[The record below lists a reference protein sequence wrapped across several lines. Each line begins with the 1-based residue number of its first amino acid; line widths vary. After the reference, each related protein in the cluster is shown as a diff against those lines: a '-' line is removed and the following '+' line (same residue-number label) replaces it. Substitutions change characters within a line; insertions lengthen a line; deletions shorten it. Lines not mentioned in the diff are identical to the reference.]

1 MNKRYVLS
9 TTETLRWEN
18 NHVLFLEDHY
28 RSLLSKMRMKRMPI
42 GMQFT
47 PEWLLSKIEEITQT
61 LGDRS
66 AAVFE
71 VSIQWT
77 GVGEVEVAVYAH
89 ILSCCYI
96 TRI

>member
-47 PEWLLSKIEEITQT
+47 PEWLLSKIGEITQT
-61 LGDRS
+61 LGGSFSSCVRS
-66 AAVFE
+66 FC
-71 VSIQWT
+71 SMDW
-77 GVGEVEVAVYAH
+77 GG
-89 ILSCCYI
+89 
-96 TRI
+96 